1 MSKLLIL
8 DHGLFT
14 AFAQRLAKDFE
25 VFYFAPYA
33 DRSFPVHEPAMVGS
47 GLEGVTRVSSFWS
60 TLQDLDMEQDT
71 IMIPDVGFW
80 DLGVYLR
87 SQGWN
92 VWGAGDG
99 EKLEIQ
105 RWRAKESMMELGL
118 PVGKCALVTGMTA
131 LREYL
136 EENENCFVKISGFRG
151 LAETFGVKKL
161 ELAKSRLDELEYHL
175 GGAREVFPFVV
186 EHQVD
191 SVVEAGYDG
200 FCIDGEFPSTC
211 LTGVEVKDRGYLGAV
226 REYDKLSDP
235 VKVVNE
241 RLAPFLKEAQYRQF
255 FSTEIRVTD
264 EGVPYLI
271 DLTTRGPL
279 PPSELYHEMIS
290 NLGDIIY
297 AGARGVIVD
306 PEWNCKYGA
315 LAIIKSDLSANHWS
329 EVHVSDEAKPF
340 VKWRNY
346 AELEGQGYIVPIT
359 KGIGM
364 VECGAVIGL
373 GNTIEEA
380 IEACK
385 KNAEGVDGFDVKI
398 SAEAIPEALKEI
410 ENAEENDII
419 FTDDKLPK
427 MKDLLD

>member
-14 AFAQRLAKDFE
+14 AFAQRLSQDFE

-33 DRSFPVHEPAMVGS
+33 DRSFPTHEPAMVGS
-47 GLEGVTRVSSFWS
+47 GLDGVERVSSFWS
-60 TLQDLDMEQDT
+60 TLADLDMDQDT

-80 DLGVYLR
+80 DLAVYLR

-92 VWGAGDG
+92 VWAAGDG

-105 RWRAKESMMELGL
+105 RWRAKETMKALGL
-118 PVGKCALVTGMTA
+118 PVGECALVTGMTA

-136 EENENCFVKISGFRG
+136 AENENCFVKISGFRG
-151 LAETFGVKKL
+151 LAETFHSKKL
-161 ELAKSRLDELEYHL
+161 ELAKSRLDQLEYHL

-186 EHQVD
+186 EHMVD

-200 FCIDGEFPSTC
+200 FCIDGNFPKTC
-211 LTGVEVKDRGYLGAV
+211 LTGVEVKDRGYVGCV
-226 REYDKLSDP
+226 RDYDKLSDP
-235 VKVVNE
+235 VKIVNE
-241 RLAPFLKEAQYRQF
+241 KLAPFLSEAQYRQF
-255 FSTEIRVTD
+255 FSTEIRVTE
-264 EGVPYLI
+264 EGTPYLI

-297 AGARGVIVD
+297 AGARGEIVEPD
-306 PEWNCKYGA
+306 WAYKYGA
-315 LAIIKSDLSANHWS
+315 LAIIKSDLSANEWA
-329 EVHVSDEAKPF
+329 EVSVSPEARRW

-346 AELEGQGYIVPIT
+346 AEVDGQGHILPIT

-373 GNTIEEA
+373 GNTLEEA

-385 KNAEGVDGFDVKI
+385 AHAEGVEGFDPKI
-398 SAEAIPEALKEI
+398 HAEALPEALEEI
-410 ENAEENDII
+410 SNAEEHDII
-419 FTDDKLPK
+419 FTEDKLP
-427 MKDLLD
+427 DITEII